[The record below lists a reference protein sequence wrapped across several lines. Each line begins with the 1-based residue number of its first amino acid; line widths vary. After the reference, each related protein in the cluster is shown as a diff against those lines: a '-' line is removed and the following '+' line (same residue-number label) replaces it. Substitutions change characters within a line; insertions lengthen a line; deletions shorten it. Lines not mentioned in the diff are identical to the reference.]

1 MALSPAAGAR
11 LRRWLGPAAWTGC
24 LLPLAWIVLD
34 GFTDG
39 LGAEPIE
46 ELTHRTG
53 YTALV
58 LLMLSLAV
66 TPARRLTGWNGI
78 APIRRTL
85 GLCAFGYALLHFG
98 IYLADQ
104 GFAWEFI
111 GEDIAE
117 RPYVTVGF
125 LALVLLVPLALTSTR
140 ASIRRL
146 GKRWQTLHRLV
157 YVVGLLGV
165 LHFLWLVKKDLRE
178 PLVFLAIYL
187 ALMAFRLPLLTG
199 GKGKQGRGGK
209 AGARSPSPEPAP
221 GATS

>member
-1 MALSPAAGAR
+1 MALSSAADAR
-11 LRRWLGPAAWTGC
+11 LRRWLGPAAWTGS
-24 LLPLAWIVLD
+24 LLPLAWIVFD

-39 LGAEPIE
+39 LGAEPIRE
-46 ELTHRTG
+46 ITHRTG

-66 TPARRLTGWNGI
+66 TPARRVSGWNGI
-78 APIRRTL
+78 IPIRRTL

-98 IYLADQ
+98 IYMADQ

-111 GEDIAE
+111 VEDIAE

-125 LALVLLVPLALTSTR
+125 LALLLLVPLALTSTR

-165 LHFLWLVKKDLRE
+165 VHFLWLVKKDLRE
-178 PLVFLAIYL
+178 PLIFLGVYL
-187 ALMAFRLPLLTG
+187 ALMAFRLPLLRG
-199 GKGKQGRGGK
+199 GKGKKGRG
-209 AGARSPSPEPAP
+209 AAAAARSPSPGPAS
-221 GATS
+221 G